1 MRFAMQ
7 PNGYSRA
14 EGEFREVRLLVAV
27 ISFTLIHCCM
37 SALLTASLLERTP
50 IFSWTFARW
59 RFTVD

>member
-1 MRFAMQ
+1 MAKVDL
-7 PNGYSRA
+7 
-14 EGEFREVRLLVAV
+14 EGEFREVRLQVAV

-59 RFTVD
+59 RFTAD